1 MKSWQISVKRFVVS
15 VSGKALGACC
25 RMAVLQLDR
34 KITDFFPWNKE
45 ADVMWLIIS
54 DFGKK
59 CFICKVDIS
68 ENHAK

>member
-1 MKSWQISVKRFVVS
+1 MKSCQISVKWSVVS

-25 RMAVLQLDR
+25 RMAVWQLNR
-34 KITDFFPWNKE
+34 RNHRLFSWNKE
-45 ADVMWLIIS
+45 TDVMWLIIS

-59 CFICKVDIS
+59 RFICKVDIS